1 MKTIGNVLG
10 SALNE
15 LNALNC
21 DNFIVNED
29 LIGSALRDRMTLV
42 EAVKI
47 IGKMGADV
55 KFALDFLQEQKFQ
68 QAFEVGRRPI
78 YDDLKSY
85 EAAISLLIERDRT
98 DLLERCREIYESACK
113 AEPLLKQVM
122 SDYWN
127 GSKRMGETEAK
138 GSVWASHIK
147 AYWEKVVSPI
157 LQTDAEDVASPTLQ
171 TKAEAPQHGRPNAKS
186 ISWLVD
192 NPDGHLAALRG
203 LAAGKRGVKFY
214 SVIKAAVLEGWFE
227 MPSHGVIIKEFGNIG
242 ASSGY
247 YLYMGKNNETTLKQL
262 RETLSSRCQNL

>member
-15 LNALNC
+15 LNALN

-29 LIGSALRDRMTLV
+29 LIGSALRDRMTLT

-47 IGKMGADV
+47 INEMEDYV
-55 KFALDFLQEQKFQ
+55 KIALRCLQNQKFQ
-68 QAFEVGRRPI
+68 QAFVVGRRPI

-85 EAAISLLIERDRT
+85 EAAISFLIERDRT
-98 DLLERCREIYESACK
+98 NLLERCREIYELARK
-113 AEPLLKQVM
+113 AEPLLKQVL

-157 LQTDAEDVASPTLQ
+157 LQTDAEAVASPTQQ
-171 TKAEAPQHGRPNAKS
+171 TKAEAPHRGRKKDDT
-186 ISWLVD
+186 ISWLVE
-192 NPDGHLAALRG
+192 NPDGHLGVLHQLTDG
-203 LAAGKRGVKFY
+203 LRGVKFFCF
-214 SVIKAAVLEGWFE
+214 IKAAFLKGWF
-227 MPSHGVIIKEFGNIG
+227 MRPSYGALEKEFGNRG
-242 ASSGY
+242 VKSCYSKC
-247 YLYMGKNNETTLKQL
+247 MSDNNEKELEPL
-262 RETLSSRCQNL
+262 GEMLESRYQKL